1 MTFELFFVSLIS
13 SMLINNI
20 IVIRFLGICSFL
32 GVSKKMSNVWGMS
45 AAVMFVMMVST
56 AITYPLYFFVLV
68 PNGVGYINTIAF
80 ILVIAAVV
88 QLVEMILK
96 KYVESLYRGLGVYL
110 PLITTNC
117 AVLGV
122 AQTVLTDAEVVGSRW
137 SSYGNALTMTF
148 GTVLGYTLVI
158 VAFSAIRIRLDSANV
173 PKAFKGMP
181 IALVVAGLMSLAFLG
196 LQGLI

>member
-1 MTFELFFVSLIS
+1 MTLEIFFVSLIS

-20 IVIRFLGICSFL
+20 IVIKFLGICSFL

-45 AAVMFVMMVST
+45 AAVMFVMMIST
-56 AITYPLYFFVLV
+56 GITYPLYFYVLD
-68 PNGVGYINTIAF
+68 PLGVGYVDTIAF

-88 QLVEMILK
+88 QLVEMLLK

-122 AQTVLTDAEVVGSRW
+122 AQTNITESANYLD
-137 SSYGNALTMTF
+137 ALTITF
-148 GTVLGYTLVI
+148 GTVVGYTLVI

>member
-1 MTFELFFVSLIS
+1 MTLEVFFVSLIS

-20 IVIRFLGICSFL
+20 IVIKFLGICSFL

-45 AAVMFVMMVST
+45 AAVMFVMMIST
-56 AITYPLYFFVLV
+56 AITYPLYFYVLD
-68 PNGVGYINTIAF
+68 PLGVGYIDTIAF

-88 QLVEMILK
+88 QLVEMLLK
-96 KYVESLYRGLGVYL
+96 KYVESLYRGLGVFL

-122 AQTVLTDAEVVGSRW
+122 AQTNITEANGYLD
-137 SSYGNALTMTF
+137 ALTITF

-196 LQGLI
+196 LSGLI

>member
-1 MTFELFFVSLIS
+1 MTLEIFFVSLIS

-20 IVIRFLGICSFL
+20 IVIKFLGICSFL
-32 GVSKKMSNVWGMS
+32 GVSKKMSNVCGMS
-45 AAVMFVMMVST
+45 AAVMFVMMIST
-56 AITYPLYFFVLV
+56 GITYPLYFYVLD
-68 PNGVGYINTIAF
+68 PLGVGYVDTIAF

-88 QLVEMILK
+88 QLVEMLLK

-122 AQTVLTDAEVVGSRW
+122 AQTNITESANYLD
-137 SSYGNALTMTF
+137 ALTITF
-148 GTVLGYTLVI
+148 GTVVGYTLVI

>member
-1 MTFELFFVSLIS
+1 MTLEVFFVSLIS
-13 SMLINNI
+13 SMLIQN
-20 IVIRFLGICSFL
+20 VILIKFLGICSFL

-45 AAVMFVMMVST
+45 AAVMFVMMIST
-56 AITYPLYFFVLV
+56 AITYPLYF
-68 PNGVGYINTIAF
+68 YILKPLNVQYIDTIAF

-96 KYVESLYRGLGVYL
+96 KYVESLYRGLGVFL

-122 AQTVLTDAEVVGSRW
+122 AQTNI
-137 SSYGNALTMTF
+137 SSANGYLDALTITF
-148 GTVLGYTLVI
+148 GTSLGFALVI
-158 VAFSAIRIRLDSANV
+158 IAFSAIRIRLDSANV

>member
-1 MTFELFFVSLIS
+1 MTFEIFFISLIS

-20 IVIRFLGICSFL
+20 IVIKFLGICSFL

-45 AAVMFVMMVST
+45 AAVMFVMMIST
-56 AITYPLYFFVLV
+56 AITYPLYFYVLD
-68 PNGVGYINTIAF
+68 PLGVGYVDTIAF

-88 QLVEMILK
+88 QLVEMLLK

-122 AQTVLTDAEVVGSRW
+122 AQTNITEAKNYLD
-137 SSYGNALTMTF
+137 ALTITF

-158 VAFSAIRIRLDSANV
+158 VAFSAIRLRLDSANV

>member
-1 MTFELFFVSLIS
+1 MTLEIFFISLIS

-20 IVIRFLGICSFL
+20 IVIKFLGICSFL

-45 AAVMFVMMVST
+45 AAVMFVMMIST
-56 AITYPLYFFVLV
+56 AITYPLYFYVLD
-68 PNGVGYINTIAF
+68 PLGVGYVDTIAF

-88 QLVEMILK
+88 QLVEMLLK

-122 AQTVLTDAEVVGSRW
+122 AQTNITEAKNYLD
-137 SSYGNALTMTF
+137 ALTITF

-158 VAFSAIRIRLDSANV
+158 VAFSAIRLRLDSANV

>member
-1 MTFELFFVSLIS
+1 MTLEVFFVSLIS

-20 IVIRFLGICSFL
+20 IVIKFLGICSFL

-45 AAVMFVMMVST
+45 AAVMFVMMIST
-56 AITYPLYFFVLV
+56 AITYPLYFYVLD
-68 PNGVGYINTIAF
+68 PLGVGYVDTIAF

-88 QLVEMILK
+88 QLVEMLLK

-122 AQTVLTDAEVVGSRW
+122 AQTNITEAKGFAD
-137 SSYGNALTMTF
+137 ALTITF

>member
-1 MTFELFFVSLIS
+1 MTLEVFFISLIS
-13 SMLINNI
+13 AMLVNNI
-20 IVIRFLGICSFL
+20 IVIKFLGICSFL

-45 AAVMFVMMVST
+45 AAVLFVMMMST
-56 AITYPLYFFVLV
+56 AITYPLYEFVLE
-68 PNGVGYINTIAF
+68 PMGIGYTATIAF

-122 AQTVLTDAEVVGSRW
+122 AQTNLTEAQGFLD
-137 SSYGNALTMTF
+137 ALTITL
-148 GTVLGYTLVI
+148 GTALGYTLVI

-196 LQGLI
+196 LQGLV

>member
-1 MTFELFFVSLIS
+1 MTLEVFFVSLIS
-13 SMLINNI
+13 SMLIQN
-20 IVIRFLGICSFL
+20 VILMKFLGICSFL

-45 AAVMFVMMVST
+45 AAVMFVMMIST
-56 AITYPLYFFVLV
+56 AITYPLYFYVLKPLNV
-68 PNGVGYINTIAF
+68 QYIDTIAF

-96 KYVESLYRGLGVYL
+96 KYVESLYRGLGVFL

-122 AQTVLTDAEVVGSRW
+122 AQTNI
-137 SSYGNALTMTF
+137 SSANGYLDALTITF
-148 GTVLGYTLVI
+148 GTALGFGLI
-158 VAFSAIRIRLDSANV
+158 IIAFSAIRIRLDSANV

>member
-1 MTFELFFVSLIS
+1 MTLEIFFISLIS

-20 IVIRFLGICSFL
+20 IVIKFLGICSFL

-45 AAVMFVMMVST
+45 AAVMFVMMIST
-56 AITYPLYFFVLV
+56 AITYPLYFYVLV
-68 PNGVGYINTIAF
+68 PLGVGYVDTIAF

-88 QLVEMILK
+88 QLVEMLLK

-122 AQTVLTDAEVVGSRW
+122 AQTNITEATD
-137 SSYGNALTMTF
+137 YLDALTITF

>member
-1 MTFELFFVSLIS
+1 MTLELFFVSLIS

-20 IVIRFLGICSFL
+20 IVIKFLGICSFL

-45 AAVMFVMMVST
+45 AAVMFVMMLST
-56 AITYPLYFFVLV
+56 AITYPLYFYVLE

-96 KYVESLYRGLGVYL
+96 KYVESLYRGLGVFL

-122 AQTVLTDAEVVGSRW
+122 AQTNLTEAQ
-137 SSYGNALTMTF
+137 SYADALTITF

>member
-1 MTFELFFVSLIS
+1 MTLELFFISLIS
-13 SMLINNI
+13 AMLVNNI
-20 IVIRFLGICSFL
+20 IVIKFLGICSFL

-45 AAVMFVMMVST
+45 AAVMFVMMMST
-56 AITYPLYFFVLV
+56 AITYPLYFYVLE
-68 PNGVGYINTIAF
+68 PLGIGYVNTIAF

-96 KYVESLYRGLGVYL
+96 KYVEGLYRGLGVFL

-122 AQTVLTDAEVVGSRW
+122 AQTNITEARNYAD
-137 SSYGNALTMTF
+137 ALTITF

-196 LQGLI
+196 LQGLV

>member
-1 MTFELFFVSLIS
+1 MTLEVFFVSLIS

-20 IVIRFLGICSFL
+20 IVIKFLGICSFL

-45 AAVMFVMMVST
+45 AAVMFVMMIST
-56 AITYPLYFFVLV
+56 AITYPLYFYVLD
-68 PNGVGYINTIAF
+68 PLGVGYVDTIAF

-88 QLVEMILK
+88 QLVEMLLK

-122 AQTVLTDAEVVGSRW
+122 AQTNITEAQGFAD
-137 SSYGNALTMTF
+137 ALTITF

>member
-1 MTFELFFVSLIS
+1 MTLEVFFVSLIS

-20 IVIRFLGICSFL
+20 IVIKFLGICSFL

-45 AAVMFVMMVST
+45 AAVMFVMMIST
-56 AITYPLYFFVLV
+56 AITYPLYFYVLD
-68 PNGVGYINTIAF
+68 PLGVGYVDTIAF

-88 QLVEMILK
+88 QLVEMLLK

-122 AQTVLTDAEVVGSRW
+122 AQTNITEAADYLD
-137 SSYGNALTMTF
+137 ALTITF

>member
-1 MTFELFFVSLIS
+1 MTLELFFVSLIS

-20 IVIRFLGICSFL
+20 IVIKFLGICSFL

-45 AAVMFVMMVST
+45 AAVMFVMMMST
-56 AITYPLYFFVLV
+56 AITYPLYFYVLE

-80 ILVIAAVV
+80 ILFIAAVV

-96 KYVESLYRGLGVYL
+96 KYVESLYRGLGVFL

-122 AQTVLTDAEVVGSRW
+122 AQTNLTEAQ
-137 SSYGNALTMTF
+137 SYADALTITF

>member
-1 MTFELFFVSLIS
+1 MTLEVFFVSLIS
-13 SMLINNI
+13 SMLIQN
-20 IVIRFLGICSFL
+20 VILMKFLGICSFL

-45 AAVMFVMMVST
+45 AAVLFVMMIST
-56 AITYPLYFFVLV
+56 AITYPLYFYVLKPLNIEYV
-68 PNGVGYINTIAF
+68 DTIAF

-96 KYVESLYRGLGVYL
+96 KYVESLYRGLGVFL

-122 AQTVLTDAEVVGSRW
+122 AQTNISSATGYLDALVIT
-137 SSYGNALTMTF
+137 A
-148 GTVLGYTLVI
+148 GTALGYGLIIIT
-158 VAFSAIRIRLDSANV
+158 FSAIRIRLDSANV

>member
-1 MTFELFFVSLIS
+1 MTLELFFVSLIS

-20 IVIRFLGICSFL
+20 IVIKFLGICSFL

-45 AAVMFVMMVST
+45 AAVMFVMMMST
-56 AITYPLYFFVLV
+56 AITYPLYFYVLE

-96 KYVESLYRGLGVYL
+96 KYVESLYRGLGVFL

-117 AVLGV
+117 AVLGI
-122 AQTVLTDAEVVGSRW
+122 AQTNLTEAQ
-137 SSYGNALTMTF
+137 SYADALTITF

>member
-1 MTFELFFVSLIS
+1 MTLELFFVSLIS

-20 IVIRFLGICSFL
+20 IVIKFLGICSFL

-45 AAVMFVMMVST
+45 AAVMFVMMLST
-56 AITYPLYFFVLV
+56 AITYPLYFYVLE

-96 KYVESLYRGLGVYL
+96 KYVESLYRGLGVFL

-122 AQTVLTDAEVVGSRW
+122 AQTNLTEAQ
-137 SSYGNALTMTF
+137 SYADALTITF

-181 IALVVAGLMSLAFLG
+181 IALVVAGLMSAAFLG